1 MNMPRLSGLYIE
13 TQIQGPA
20 LDDLWHKT
28 QTPDQHQLWDL
39 RFTEINYLPRPN
51 PSQPQRFAYA
61 TRIGFGLT
69 VHGEGETVAN
79 TTDPIGKRTSSLK
92 FWSSDPKSLIQSGSG
107 YWQYVPSETGVTFLT
122 WYDYDT
128 RFGALGRVIDRLA
141 FRPLMGWATAWS
153 FDRLRLWIE
162 RGIAPAASLRACLLH
177 GLARLTLAFVWLY
190 QGLVPK
196 LIARHPDELR
206 MLLDGGLAPAA
217 AQSALTAIG
226 LAEVGMALAV
236 LFSWRKRWVLLV
248 NILFMAAALLGVAMN
263 SPAYL
268 FAAFN
273 PVVLNVCVVVLSL
286 MGYVAAKDMPS
297 AKRCKRTR
305 ETR

>member
-1 MNMPRLSGLYIE
+1 V
-13 TQIQGPA
+13 
-20 LDDLWHKT
+20 
-28 QTPDQHQLWDL
+28 
-39 RFTEINYLPRPN
+39 PN
-51 PSQPQRFAYA
+51 K
-61 TRIGFGLT
+61 
-69 VHGEGETVAN
+69 
-79 TTDPIGKRTSSLK
+79 D
-92 FWSSDPKSLIQSGSG
+92 
-107 YWQYVPSETGVTFLT
+107 GVTFLT
-122 WYDYDT
+122 WYDYET
-128 RFGALGRVIDRLA
+128 RFGAPGRVIDRLI

-162 RGIAPAASLRACLLH
+162 RGIAPAASLRACVLH

-226 LAEVGMALAV
+226 LAEVGMALAL

-263 SPAYL
+263 SPTYL

-273 PVVLNVCVVVLSL
+273 PVVFNACVVVLSL